1 MGTLVKAA
9 QAFLFCFISFLLPSS
24 SFGQSDDL
32 AMKSQRAKEFMADGK
47 FREAV
52 PLYRELNQAVPNN
65 PGLLLNLGM
74 ALHMAGDERN
84 SIPQLQAAVKLDS
97 KLTPAWLFLGAAR
110 LELGQTL
117 SGLEALK
124 MVLSLQ
130 PDHPGALEMLAGAL
144 LSLDRAA
151 EAADQYRKLADL
163 DPESS
168 PAWYG
173 LGRSYESLSVRAF
186 DELQK
191 TAPESVYWLALVAE
205 ARLREQEF
213 SSAFYLYRHA
223 LEKAPA
229 MRGLHA
235 AVAEIYR
242 QTGHADW
249 ANVEEE
255 KERQLSQPDCGT
267 QILECQFGQGKFSVL
282 LTSAKGGNTPE
293 SYYWRSRA
301 SNELA
306 LQAFTRLGQLAPS
319 AEQHE
324 LKAHIYTTKKRY
336 MEAAEEW
343 REALKLSPTDKQIQ
357 KQLAISLKFNQDYV
371 EALPILQELL
381 RGQPTSAELNY
392 LVGDT
397 LLDLQRVEEAIP
409 LLKRAVG
416 REPKLLAA
424 HKSLARAD
432 LAAGKAVEAI
442 AHLKV
447 ALATDEDGSLHY
459 QLARAY
465 QASGQPGLAK
475 QILADYGKVQRS
487 AVATSE
493 AAKRQMEI
501 TPP

>member
-1 MGTLVKAA
+1 VKAA
-9 QAFLFCFISFLLPSS
+9 QAFLFGLVSILSASS
-24 SFGQSDDL
+24 SLAQSDDL
-32 AMKSQRAKEFMADGK
+32 AMKSERAREFMADGK

-84 SIPQLQAAVKLDS
+84 SIPQLEAAVKLDS

-124 MVLSLQ
+124 MVLELQ
-130 PDHPGALEMLAGAL
+130 PDHRGALELLAGAL
-144 LSLDRAA
+144 LSLNRPA
-151 EAADQYRKLADL
+151 EAAHQYRKLAEL

-168 PAWYG
+168 AAWYG
-173 LGRSYESLSVRAF
+173 LGRSYEALSVRAF
-186 DELQK
+186 DGLQK
-191 TAPESVYWLALVAE
+191 TAPESVYWVALVAE
-205 ARLREQEF
+205 ARLREQQF
-213 SSAFYLYRHA
+213 SSAFYMYRQA

-229 MRGLHA
+229 MRGLHRA
-235 AVAEIYR
+235 EAEIYR

-255 KERQLSQPDCGT
+255 KERQLPQPDCGT
-267 QILECQFGQGKFSVL
+267 EMLECHFAQGEFSVL
-282 LTSAKGGNTPE
+282 LTSPKGNTPE

-324 LKAHIYTTKKRY
+324 LKAHIYTAKKRY
-336 MEAAEEW
+336 LEAAEEW
-343 REALKLSPTDKQIQ
+343 REAQKLSPTDKQIQ

-371 EALPILQELL
+371 GALPILEELL
-381 RGQPTSAELNY
+381 RGQPTSAEMNY

-416 REPKLLAA
+416 LEPKLLAA

-442 AHLKV
+442 PHLKV
-447 ALATDEDGSLHY
+447 ALATDEDGSLYY

-475 QILADYGKVQRS
+475 QILADYGKIQRS

-493 AAKRQMEI
+493 TAKRQMEI